1 MSSELTISKAN
12 LESLLKDDWL
22 MSLITPKGE
31 IDTVSLDIP
40 ETVPVKITYKE
51 VAN

>member
-1 MSSELTISKAN
+1 MNSEFSISRTN

-22 MSLITPKGE
+22 MSLISPKGE
-31 IDTVSLDIP
+31 IDTVTLGIP
-40 ETVPVKITYKE
+40 DTVPVTIIYKE